1 MEKENLPSMSVM
13 EPFVVPFSTTFA
25 TGHILDNA
33 GNHMLGIGKRGRA
46 HKKQKD

>member
-1 MEKENLPSMSVM
+1 MENENLPSMSVM
-13 EPFVVPFSTTFA
+13 EPFDYVRPDDRL